1 MNLAD
6 KVAIVTGASGA
17 IGQSISMHLAMQG
30 AIVICNYCNS
40 GQKAEAVVEEIK
52 TEGGRAFA
60 WQGDV
65 KNFQEMEKMV
75 SEAVEK
81 FDRIDILVNN
91 AGINRDGL
99 LVSMSLDDWRQVIE
113 TNLFG
118 AFNCTKAVAQQMM
131 FQKSGRIINIS
142 SVAGER
148 GGRGQT
154 NYAASKGGLNAFTR
168 AVAVELAPKK
178 ITVNAVAPGVIETE
192 MSRDVIRRAK
202 EIIMSHIPLKR
213 FGAAI
218 DVAKMVGF
226 LSSDDAAYIT
236 GQVFPVDGGFRG

>member
-1 MNLAD
+1 
-6 KVAIVTGASGA
+6 
-17 IGQSISMHLAMQG
+17 
-30 AIVICNYCNS
+30 
-40 GQKAEAVVEEIK
+40 
-52 TEGGRAFA
+52 
-60 WQGDV
+60 
-65 KNFQEMEKMV
+65 MEKMV